1 MCFGPIQTESLVV
14 IRVIAVFVLIQKVVR
29 IKWLVRVIRVS
40 NPTRYSDRR
49 NVQRRIGLV
58 RISLRE
64 IVIE

>member
-29 IKWLVRVIRVS
+29 IKWLVRIIRVT
-40 NPTRYSDRR
+40 NRPWNSDRR
-49 NVQRRIGLV
+49 NVQSRIGLV

-64 IVIE
+64 VVIE